1 MLKNKELLKKSIP
14 FVSLLILSAILMF
27 ILKNKKNEIG
37 QTLSDSKNALVALV
51 QGLRPLAFQT
61 KITNEDL
68 FNFALFQSLPIDDKK
83 EKILILNTE
92 GDNQSFEIRNL
103 DKVNESSN
111 FNSFVEYL
119 NLKDTEVNTL
129 DSILNSYKKPI
140 YSSVLI
146 SPDETYAVNPELQNT
161 QRLMLADLIEFSQK
175 VDSEKSA
182 QLFNQKFERNQ
193 LSNLLAK
200 RVEDLKKDFIIISP
214 KTVTTTK
221 LDWNNKELDRQI
233 AIIEREK
240 INTPDIPKPPQIP
253 VNFKI
258 KTEEKKRDVSKK
270 FEFEHQSDSNW
281 QKIVIPIDQFKLA
294 EEFNGNLRISLDELS
309 KKLRDMKITIPQ
321 IEKNI
326 VSSKLR
332 KAITNNKNHSGIANP
347 YTIINE
353 TMNIVSESLRLMPK
367 GNSEKDWEEYGRKM
381 DSIGKTIEKAMKEK
395 YDKSSI
401 KAQRDSIKVKNGIK
415 INSIENDSIKIEK
428 W

>member
-1 MLKNKELLKKSIP
+1 MLKNKELFKKSIP

-119 NLKDTEVNTL
+119 DLKETEVNTL

-182 QLFNQKFERNQ
+182 QLFNQKFERHQ

-233 AIIEREK
+233 AIIERER
-240 INTPDIPKPPQIP
+240 ISTPDIPEPPPIP

-258 KTEEKKRDVSKK
+258 NTE
-270 FEFEHQSDSNW
+270 
-281 QKIVIPIDQFKLA
+281 
-294 EEFNGNLRISLDELS
+294 
-309 KKLRDMKITIPQ
+309 
-321 IEKNI
+321 
-326 VSSKLR
+326 
-332 KAITNNKNHSGIANP
+332 
-347 YTIINE
+347 
-353 TMNIVSESLRLMPK
+353 K
-367 GNSEKDWEEYGRKM
+367 GCE
-381 DSIGKTIEKAMKEK
+381 
-395 YDKSSI
+395 
-401 KAQRDSIKVKNGIK
+401 
-415 INSIENDSIKIEK
+415 
-428 W
+428 